1 MGADD
6 EVLQE
11 GIVARMSS
19 IPAALYDDDDD
30 DGSASAEATAGD
42 TEDSFRG
49 LKVENLYYFTEFRT
63 D

>member
-6 EVLQE
+6 DVLQE

-19 IPAALYDDDDD
+19 MPTLRDDDD
-30 DGSASAEATAGD
+30 ASAEATAGD

-49 LKVENLYYFTEFRT
+49 
-63 D
+63 

>member
-19 IPAALYDDDDD
+19 IPAALYDDDD

-49 LKVENLYYFTEFRT
+49 LKVENLYYFTGFRT

>member
-19 IPAALYDDDDD
+19 IPAALYDDD

-49 LKVENLYYFTEFRT
+49 LKVENLYYFTGFRT